1 MFEVSP
7 VHKNYRCEMN
17 CDNRIRN
24 LFYQEGKLVKDK
36 LLHFPGPSTR
46 LRIDRLVENETQ
58 PTILKVKWDYQ
69 DLGFPHR
76 FMVEYR
82 QKYTSDDLWFQRITN
97 VLSSLSS
104 FSHHFCEFSY
114 ELEPEKILDAT
125 DDVEI
130 STT

>member
-1 MFEVSP
+1 
-7 VHKNYRCEMN
+7 MN

-46 LRIDRLVENETQ
+46 LRIDRLVENEAQ
-58 PTILKVKWDYQ
+58 PTILEVTWDYQ

-82 QKYTSDDLWFQRITN
+82 QKYTSDDLWFRRITN

-104 FSHHFCEFSY
+104 FSHHVCQFCY